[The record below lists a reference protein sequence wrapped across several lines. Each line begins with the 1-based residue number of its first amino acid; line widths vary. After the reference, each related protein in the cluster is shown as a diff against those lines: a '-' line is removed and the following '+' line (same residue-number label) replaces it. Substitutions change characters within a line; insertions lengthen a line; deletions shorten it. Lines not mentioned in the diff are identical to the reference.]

1 MFILFLSGM
10 IDILFSAPNIIPTLI
25 FCFVMSYWL
34 MVILGALDISSLD
47 IDVEI
52 DVDADFEIEYE
63 ADLEATGE
71 HDISFLNNVLRFF
84 NLKDIP
90 LMFFI
95 TFWVFPTLIAT
106 VYLNDLLG
114 IESFLF
120 SLVVFFPV
128 GFACLFIAKFTTL
141 PFVKMFKALDND
153 SESSMDLLGRIVT
166 VKFPIS
172 ETKMGQAE
180 SFENGSSFLLNVK
193 TKHGDMQKGDQA
205 MIVKYISKDDCYIV
219 EPHFS
224 ID

>member
-84 NLKDIP
+84 NLKDI
-90 LMFFI
+90 FF
-95 TFWVFPTLIAT
+95 
-106 VYLNDLLG
+106 
-114 IESFLF
+114 
-120 SLVVFFPV
+120 
-128 GFACLFIAKFTTL
+128 
-141 PFVKMFKALDND
+141 
-153 SESSMDLLGRIVT
+153 
-166 VKFPIS
+166 
-172 ETKMGQAE
+172 
-180 SFENGSSFLLNVK
+180 
-193 TKHGDMQKGDQA
+193 
-205 MIVKYISKDDCYIV
+205 
-219 EPHFS
+219 
-224 ID
+224 

>member
-1 MFILFLSGM
+1 
-10 IDILFSAPNIIPTLI
+10 
-25 FCFVMSYWL
+25 
-34 MVILGALDISSLD
+34 MVILGALDISYRD

-52 DVDADFEIEYE
+52 DVDADFEVEYE

-120 SLVVFFPV
+120 ALVVFFPV
-128 GFACLFIAKFTTL
+128 GFVCLFIAKFTTL
-141 PFVKMFKALDND
+141 HFVKMLF
-153 SESSMDLLGRIVT
+153 I
-166 VKFPIS
+166 
-172 ETKMGQAE
+172 
-180 SFENGSSFLLNVK
+180 
-193 TKHGDMQKGDQA
+193 
-205 MIVKYISKDDCYIV
+205 Y
-219 EPHFS
+219 
-224 ID
+224 